1 MQWSTDWI
9 LGTSDLTSD
18 LCYSLSQG
26 LRFETISSSIKSMND
41 DVKKLQK
48 ILTHVPKNPQT
59 LGAGEPVLRC

>member
-1 MQWSTDWI
+1 
-9 LGTSDLTSD
+9 
-18 LCYSLSQG
+18 
-26 LRFETISSSIKSMND
+26 MND